1 MKNYSDQK
9 IIVIGAGRQ
18 GTALSRYLAQKGA
31 NVILTDNRV
40 KDQLGD
46 LTALRDAGV
55 SFAFGGHDPVLL
67 DGADLVCLSGGV
79 SPNLPFVKEAVAHG
93 IKLSNDSQILLE
105 NCPATVIGITG
116 SAGKST
122 TTSLLGSMARH
133 YNEMKGNRFNVW
145 VGGNIGNPLI
155 GQVDAMYNEDL
166 VILELSSFQLEL
178 MTLSPQIAAVLNLTP
193 NHLDRHASMEA
204 YRTAKGNI
212 LIHQKKGD
220 IAVLN
225 RDDDGSW
232 GMLDAIKGDLI
243 TFGFKKPPSHLNG
256 TYIDRDRVCLQS
268 GKDKIKMF
276 PVEWVQLKGKHNLSN
291 VLAAAALA
299 ASASLALPAIQTA
312 VEEFTGVPHRLEFV
326 REYKG
331 AKWYNDSIATAPE
344 RTQAAID
351 SFEEPIVLLLG
362 GRDKNLPWERLAEQV
377 RQKVSRVVLF
387 GEAADLI
394 SDAIG
399 PKKRGQNL
407 QSVVKCETLQ
417 EAIKTAA
424 NQVVEGDVVLLSPG
438 GTSFDAFKDFEERGE
453 CYRKWVNELI

>member
-1 MKNYSDQK
+1 MKNYKNLK

-18 GTALSRYLAQKGA
+18 GTALSHFLATKGA
-31 NVILTDNRV
+31 EVILTDSRE

-46 LTALRDAGV
+46 LKPLSDAGV
-55 SFAFGGHDPVLL
+55 QFSLGGHDPALL
-67 DGADLVCLSGGV
+67 NGTCLVCLSGGV
-79 SPNLPFVKEAVAHG
+79 SPQLPFVKEAVARL
-93 IKLSNDSQILLE
+93 IPLSNDSQIFLE
-105 NCPATVIGITG
+105 NCQANVIGITG

-122 TTSLLGSMARH
+122 TTSLVGLMANR
-133 YNEMKGNRFNVW
+133 YNEMKGNRFKVW
-145 VGGNIGNPLI
+145 IGGNIGNPLI
-155 GQVDAMYNEDL
+155 GQVDEMTLDDL
-166 VILELSSFQLEL
+166 VIVELSSFQLEL

-193 NHLDRHASMEA
+193 NHLDRHGTMES
-204 YRTAKGNI
+204 YSSAKANI
-212 LIHQKKGD
+212 LLHQKKGD

-225 RDDDGSW
+225 RDDSGSW
-232 GMLDAIKGDLI
+232 ALLEAVRSDLI
-243 TFGFKKPPSHLNG
+243 SFGFKRPPANETG
-256 TYIDRDRVCLQS
+256 TYIDRGRVCLQT
-268 GKDKIKMF
+268 GKDTIKMF
-276 PVEWVQLKGKHNLSN
+276 PVDWIQLRGKHNQAN

-299 ASASLALPAIQTA
+299 ASASLALPAIQSA
-312 VEEFTGVPHRLEFV
+312 VEDFPGVPHRLEFV

-344 RTQAAID
+344 RTQAAIE

-362 GRDKNLPWERLAEQV
+362 GRDKNLPWEKLAEQI

-394 SDAIG
+394 SEAIG

-407 QSVVKCETLQ
+407 QSVVKCTTLQ

-438 GTSFDAFKDFEERGE
+438 GTSYDAFKDFEERGE
-453 CYRKWVNELI
+453 CFRKWVNEL